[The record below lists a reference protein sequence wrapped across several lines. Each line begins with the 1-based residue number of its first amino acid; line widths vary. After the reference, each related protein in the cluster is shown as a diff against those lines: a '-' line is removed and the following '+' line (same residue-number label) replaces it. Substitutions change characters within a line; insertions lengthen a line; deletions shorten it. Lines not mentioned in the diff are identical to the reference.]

1 MAMGGRVARDGRV
14 TVLAAL
20 LVALGAMTGCGG
32 KGDGAPGGT
41 ARSGDGGAP
50 RGGDAEPARLLV
62 IGVDSAD
69 WRLLDPLM
77 AEGRLPVL
85 KAFRAQ
91 AASGRM
97 QSFYPLEKSPLLWAS
112 ICTGVLPAVHGVDSF
127 VKGSDQ
133 KPVTGSAW
141 HAPALWDILG
151 AAGRSTFVS
160 GMWTTFPARPIDGV
174 MVSDYLPYGRE
185 REKPLAGLVAPD
197 SLAEAVVACRVD
209 PSSLTAAQLARFL
222 PEGADVASLEKSW
235 PQQMEK
241 LRDIW
246 AADLGYLSVARE
258 LRKGRDFDLFFFYLR
273 GPDMISHG
281 FYHYQS
287 IDAADWRGDPAE
299 LTAFRDVVRRY
310 YEWTDEAVGEVLSWF
325 PPDHPTVIA
334 SDHGFYGPRPE
345 GKGTVEHSEW
355 GIFMVRSPLHVPGA
369 GFGHLQL
376 LDICPTLLALLDL
389 PPARDMPG
397 QVLAA
402 GLSARGQ
409 ERVAHIEKNRVDSY
423 LALRPAA
430 GSGAVEQ
437 DSAVEDEIR
446 RQLRSLGYIK

>member
-1 MAMGGRVARDGRV
+1 MAARSMAVASL
-14 TVLAAL
+14 LAAL
-20 LVALGAMTGCGG
+20 LALAGCGDG
-32 KGDGAPGGT
+32 NGGRAGGSRADTGGAAGGDGERA
-41 ARSGDGGAP
+41 ASS
-50 RGGDAEPARLLV
+50 RLLF
-62 IGVDSAD
+62 IGIDSAD

-77 AEGRLPVL
+77 AEGRLPAL

-97 QSFYPLEKSPLLWAS
+97 QTFYPLEKSPLLWAS
-112 ICTGVLPAVHGVDSF
+112 ICTGVEPAVHGVTDF
-127 VKGSDQ
+127 VRGSSQ

-160 GMWTTFPARPIDGV
+160 GMWTTFPARPIEGI

-197 SLAEAVVACRVD
+197 SLAAAVVACRVD
-209 PSSLTAAQLARFL
+209 PASLTAGQLARFL
-222 PEGADVASLEKSW
+222 PARADVAEAEQRW
-235 PQQMEK
+235 PLQMQK

-246 AADLGYLSVARE
+246 AADLGYLEVARR
-258 LRKGRDFDLFFFYLR
+258 LRQARDFDFFLFYLR

-281 FYHYQS
+281 FYHYLA
-287 IDAADWRGDPAE
+287 IADADWHGDAAEHAM
-299 LTAFRDVVRRY
+299 FREVVQRY
-310 YEWTDEAVGEVLSWF
+310 YDWTDEAVGEVLSWF
-325 PPDHPTVIA
+325 PPDYPTVIA

-355 GIFMVRSPLHVPGA
+355 GIFLVRSPLYEAGA
-369 GFGHLQL
+369 SFGHLQL
-376 LDICPTLLALLDL
+376 LDICPTVLTLLDL
-389 PPARDMPG
+389 PPARDMKG
-397 QVLAA
+397 KVLAT
-402 GLSARGQ
+402 GTTARGR
-409 ERVAHIEKNRVDSY
+409 ERVAHIEEHRVESY

-430 GSGAVEQ
+430 GEAAPEVDDKVE
-437 DSAVEDEIR
+437 EEIR

>member
-1 MAMGGRVARDGRV
+1 MRMRMTAVAPV
-14 TVLAAL
+14 
-20 LVALGAMTGCGG
+20 LVALVALFALGGCGG
-32 KGDGAPGGT
+32 
-41 ARSGDGGAP
+41 DGGGD
-50 RGGDAEPARLLV
+50 RSDGGQADKGGAGAGTGGPAAAERLLF
-62 IGVDSAD
+62 IGIDSAD
-69 WRLLDPLM
+69 WRLLDPMM

-112 ICTGVLPAVHGVDSF
+112 ICTGVEPAVHGVNEF
-127 VKGSDQ
+127 VRGSTQ

-160 GMWTTFPARPIDGV
+160 GMWTTFPARPIDGI

-185 REKPLAGLVAPD
+185 RDKPLAGLVEPD
-197 SLAEAVVACRVD
+197 SLAEKVVACRVD
-209 PSSLTAAQLARFL
+209 PATLTAAQLARFL
-222 PEGADVASLEKSW
+222 PPGTDVEAAEKAW
-235 PQQMEK
+235 PQQMGK
-241 LRDIW
+241 LRDYW
-246 AADLGYLSVARE
+246 AADLGYLEVARA
-258 LRKGRDFDLFFFYLR
+258 LRGSRDFDFFLFYLR

-281 FYHYQS
+281 FYHYLAIS
-287 IDAADWRGDPAE
+287 EADWRGDPAE
-299 LTAFRDVVRRY
+299 RAVFREVVQRY
-310 YEWTDEAVGEVLSWF
+310 YDWADEAVGEVLSWF
-325 PPDHPTVIA
+325 PPDYPTVIA

-355 GIFMVRSPLHVPGA
+355 GIFMVRSPLYEAGA
-369 GFGHLQL
+369 SFGHLQL
-376 LDICPTLLALLDL
+376 LDMCPTLLALLDL

-397 QVLAA
+397 KVLVEGAT
-402 GLSARGQ
+402 ARG
-409 ERVAHIEKNRVDSY
+409 RDRFAHIEKNRVESY

-430 GSGAVEQ
+430 GSGEVEQ
-437 DSAVEDEIR
+437 DSAVEEEIR

>member
-1 MAMGGRVARDGRV
+1 MRVRMTAVAAFMMA
-14 TVLAAL
+14 LS
-20 LVALGAMTGCGG
+20 ALGGCGG
-32 KGDGAPGGT
+32 GEGNRADK
-41 ARSGDGGAP
+41 GGAGAGA
-50 RGGDAEPARLLV
+50 GGPGDPARLLF

-69 WRLLDPLM
+69 WRLLDPMM

-112 ICTGVLPAVHGVDSF
+112 ICTGVEPAVHGVNEF
-127 VKGSDQ
+127 VRGTAQ

-160 GMWTTFPARPIDGV
+160 GMWTTFPARPIDGI

-185 REKPLAGLVAPD
+185 REKPLAGLVTPD
-197 SLAEAVVACRVD
+197 SLAASVVACRVD
-209 PSSLTAAQLARFL
+209 PASLTPEQLARFL
-222 PEGADVASLEKSW
+222 PAGADVVELEKQW
-235 PQQMEK
+235 PQQMQK

-246 AADLGYLSVARE
+246 AADLGYLEVARA
-258 LRKGRDFDLFFFYLR
+258 LRRTRDFDFFLFYLR

-281 FYHYQS
+281 FYHYLAIS
-287 IDAADWRGDPAE
+287 EADWRGDAAE
-299 LTAFRDVVRRY
+299 HAAFREVVRRY
-310 YEWTDEAVGEVLSWF
+310 YDWTDEAVGEVLSWF
-325 PPDHPTVIA
+325 PPDYPTIIA

-345 GKGTVEHSEW
+345 GKGTAEHSEW
-355 GIFMVRSPLHVPGA
+355 GIFMVRSPLYEAGA
-369 GFGHLQL
+369 SFGHLAL
-376 LDICPTLLALLDL
+376 LDICPTVLGLLEL

-397 QVLAA
+397 KVLVEGATP
-402 GLSARGQ
+402 RG
-409 ERVAHIEKNRVDSY
+409 RDRLAHIEKNRVESY

-430 GSGAVEQ
+430 GEAAPEADSEVE
-437 DSAVEDEIR
+437 EEIR